1 MKYEIKANK
10 RRSFLMF
17 SLSILFVVLG
27 FLPFLGVGLREYR
40 KYLPVFHDVIF
51 IVVII
56 FFGFTALIYL
66 KMILSTKPTLSI
78 SEKGICD
85 NVFFGMIEW
94 EDVAG
99 FRKVKIQKH
108 DYVLILL
115 KNPEKHIEKFNFFK
129 QKWLNF
135 NHRQYGT
142 PVMIHTE
149 NLKIDQEE
157 LLNIARK
164 EWAEYKRNKKND
176 FKSNIE

>member
-1 MKYEIKANK
+1 
-10 RRSFLMF
+10 MF

-40 KYLPVFHDVIF
+40 KYVPVFHDVIF

-66 KMILSTKPTLSI
+66 KMILSTKPVISI

-85 NVFFGMIEW
+85 NVFFGLIEW
-94 EDVAG
+94 ENVAG
-99 FRKVKIQKH
+99 FRKVRVQKQ
-108 DYVLILL
+108 DYILILL
-115 KNPEKHIEKFNFFK
+115 ETPEKYIEKFNFFK

-135 NHRQYGT
+135 NLKQYGT
-142 PVMIHTE
+142 PVIIHTG

-157 LLNIARK
+157 LLNIVRK
-164 EWAEYKRNKKND
+164 EWTEYKRNKR
-176 FKSNIE
+176 E

>member
-17 SLSILFVVLG
+17 CLSMLFVVLG
-27 FLPFLGVGLREYR
+27 VLPFLGVGLREYR
-40 KYLPVFHDVIF
+40 KYVPVFHDVIF

-66 KMILSTKPTLSI
+66 KMILSTKPVISI

-85 NVFFGMIEW
+85 NVFFGLIEW
-94 EDVAG
+94 ENVAG
-99 FRKVKIQKH
+99 FRKVRVQKQ
-108 DYVLILL
+108 DYILILL
-115 KNPEKHIEKFNFFK
+115 ETPEKYIEKFNFFK

-135 NHRQYGT
+135 NLKQYGT
-142 PVMIHTE
+142 PVMIHTG

-157 LLNIARK
+157 LLNIVRK
-164 EWAEYKRNKKND
+164 EWTEYKRNKR
-176 FKSNIE
+176 E

>member
-1 MKYEIKANK
+1 M
-10 RRSFLMF
+10 MF

-40 KYLPVFHDVIF
+40 KYVPVFHDVIF

-66 KMILSTKPTLSI
+66 KMILSTKPVISI

-85 NVFFGMIEW
+85 NVFFGLIEW
-94 EDVAG
+94 ENVAG
-99 FRKVKIQKH
+99 FRKVRVQKQ
-108 DYVLILL
+108 DYILILL
-115 KNPEKHIEKFNFFK
+115 ETPEKYIEKFNFFK

-135 NHRQYGT
+135 NLKQYGT
-142 PVMIHTE
+142 PVIIHTG

-157 LLNIARK
+157 LLNIVRK
-164 EWAEYKRNKKND
+164 EWAEYKRNKR
-176 FKSNIE
+176 E

>member
-27 FLPFLGVGLREYR
+27 FLPFLGTGLRESRRYV
-40 KYLPVFHDVIF
+40 PVFHDAVF
-51 IVVII
+51 IAAIV
-56 FFGFTALIYL
+56 FFGFGVWICL
-66 KMILSTKPTLSI
+66 KTILSTKPAVSI

-85 NVFFGMIEW
+85 NVFFGLIEW
-94 EDVAG
+94 ENVAG
-99 FRKVKIQKH
+99 FRKVKIQKY
-108 DYVLILL
+108 DYILILL
-115 KNPEKHIEKFNFFK
+115 ENPEKYIEKFNFFK

-135 NHRQYGT
+135 NLKQYGT
-142 PVMIHTE
+142 PVMIHTG
-149 NLKIDQEE
+149 NLKIEQEE

>member
-1 MKYEIKANK
+1 M
-10 RRSFLMF
+10 MF

-66 KMILSTKPTLSI
+66 KMILSTKPVISI

-85 NVFFGMIEW
+85 NVFFGLIEW
-94 EDVAG
+94 ENVAG
-99 FRKVKIQKH
+99 FRKVRVQKQ
-108 DYVLILL
+108 DYILILL
-115 KNPEKHIEKFNFFK
+115 ETPEKYIEKFNFFK

-135 NHRQYGT
+135 NLKQYGT
-142 PVMIHTE
+142 PVIIHTG

-157 LLNIARK
+157 LLNIVRK
-164 EWAEYKRNKKND
+164 EWTEYKRNKR
-176 FKSNIE
+176 E

>member
-17 SLSILFVVLG
+17 CLSMLFVVLG
-27 FLPFLGVGLREYR
+27 VLPFLGVGLREYR
-40 KYLPVFHDVIF
+40 KYVPVFHDVIF

-66 KMILSTKPTLSI
+66 KMILSTKPVISI

-85 NVFFGMIEW
+85 NVFFGLIEW
-94 EDVAG
+94 ENVAG
-99 FRKVKIQKH
+99 FRKVRVQKQ
-108 DYVLILL
+108 DYILILL
-115 KNPEKHIEKFNFFK
+115 ETPEKYIEKFNFFK

-135 NHRQYGT
+135 NLKQYGT
-142 PVMIHTE
+142 PVMIHTV

-157 LLNIARK
+157 LLNIVRK
-164 EWAEYKRNKKND
+164 EWTEYKRNKR
-176 FKSNIE
+176 E

>member
-17 SLSILFVVLG
+17 SLSMLFVVLG
-27 FLPFLGVGLREYR
+27 FLPFLGVGFREYR
-40 KYLPVFHDVIF
+40 KYVPVFHD
-51 IVVII
+51 
-56 FFGFTALIYL
+56 FGFTALIYL
-66 KMILSTKPTLSI
+66 KMILSTKPVISI

-85 NVFFGMIEW
+85 NVFFGLIEW

-157 LLNIARK
+157 LLNIVRK
-164 EWAEYKRNKKND
+164 EWAEYKRNKR
-176 FKSNIE
+176 E

>member
-1 MKYEIKANK
+1 MKYEIQANK
-10 RRSFLMF
+10 KRFFLMLG
-17 SLSILFVVLG
+17 LSVFFVVLG

-40 KYLPVFHDVIF
+40 KYVHVFHDVIF

-66 KMILSTKPTLSI
+66 KIILSTKPTLSI

-85 NVFFGMIEW
+85 NVFFGLIEW

-99 FRKVKIQKH
+99 FRKLRVQKQ
-108 DYVLILL
+108 DYILILL
-115 KNPEKHIEKFNFFK
+115 ENPEKYIEKFNFFK

-135 NHRQYGT
+135 NLRQYGT

-157 LLNIARK
+157 LLNIVQK
-164 EWAEYKRNKKND
+164 EWAEYKRNRR
-176 FKSNIE
+176 E

>member
-1 MKYEIKANK
+1 
-10 RRSFLMF
+10 MF

-27 FLPFLGVGLREYR
+27 VLPFLVVGLREYR
-40 KYLPVFHDVIF
+40 KYVPVFHDVIF

-66 KMILSTKPTLSI
+66 KMILSTKPVISI

-85 NVFFGMIEW
+85 NVFFGLIEW
-94 EDVAG
+94 ENVAG
-99 FRKVKIQKH
+99 FRKVRVQKQ
-108 DYVLILL
+108 DYILILL
-115 KNPEKHIEKFNFFK
+115 ETPEKYIEKFNFFK

-135 NHRQYGT
+135 NLKQYGT

-164 EWAEYKRNKKND
+164 E
-176 FKSNIE
+176 